1 MESLK
6 ALGGI
11 TLKAVSMKAS
21 GRVGDT
27 MAMAITCYL
36 PMEVATKESF
46 LTALPIM
53 AREKKLELTAMYEEG
68 TGRMAGPG
76 MMSRNET

>member
-6 ALGGI
+6 VLGGI

-27 MAMAITCYL
+27 MAMATCYL
-36 PMEVATKESF
+36 PMEVATKESL
-46 LTALPIM
+46 LTALPM
-53 AREKKLELTAMYEEG
+53 AREKKLQLMAMYEVG
-68 TGRMAGPG
+68 TGRTAGPG
-76 MMSRNET
+76 MMFSLAY